1 MVLGVC
7 LAGAFAAGCRTQ
19 PAPQPAQPR
28 AAVRRAPPAAPAPAA
43 PLPPPVAAPPPP
55 GARGPS
61 RPAAPAPDPTAVL
74 IQSLEQQYAAA
85 LGLYNVGQLD
95 EARAGFDAT
104 VDRLLAANLDIPASP
119 RLQRELD
126 SLVDRIH
133 ALESDVLPAGGLTLA
148 QAQTTPLD
156 RTPELTFPIDAATRA
171 EIEKESRA
179 ALASAANSAGEE
191 LPLVLNDAV
200 IRYLHYFTT
209 KGRDDFID
217 GYRRAGRYR
226 AMADRIFAQEG
237 VPSDLLYMAQLE
249 SGFDPQLG
257 NSAGARGM
265 WQFMPA
271 RADDYDLKRT
281 HWVDERDN
289 PELATRAAARHLKDL
304 HAEFGDWLLAMA
316 AYNAGPGDVER
327 AVARTGYAD
336 FWKLSDLGAL
346 PRLTRDYVPIV
357 IATALIAKNPAQYGF
372 SGLQVDS
379 PVAVDRVAL
388 EHALDL
394 RLAAE
399 CARVTLAD
407 IQHLNPSLLRY
418 EAPAGFT
425 LKLPQG
431 SGAAFQRALAT
442 VPAGDR
448 INWRVHWAEAGETWT
463 QLANRYHVSLT
474 RLIAANGVP
483 VRAGQSDPPRPGTP
497 VALPLGGATAP
508 AAASPRRSKKH

>member
-1 MVLGVC
+1 M
-7 LAGAFAAGCRTQ
+7 F
-19 PAPQPAQPR
+19 
-28 AAVRRAPPAAPAPAA
+28 
-43 PLPPPVAAPPPP
+43 
-55 GARGPS
+55 
-61 RPAAPAPDPTAVL
+61 

-85 LGLYNVGQLD
+85 LRLYNVGQLD

-104 VDRLLAANLDIPASP
+104 VDRLLAANLDIPATP

-133 ALESDVLPAGGLTLA
+133 ALESDVLPSGGLTLA
-148 QAQTTPLD
+148 QAESTPLD

-171 EIEKESRA
+171 EIEKETRA
-179 ALASAANSAGEE
+179 ALAGAANSAGEE
-191 LPLVLNDAV
+191 LPLVLNDEV

-209 KGRDDFID
+209 KGRGDFID

-226 AMADRIFAQEG
+226 AMADRIFAQVG
-237 VPSDLLYMAQLE
+237 VPDDLLYMAQLE

-271 RADDYDLKRT
+271 RAADLDLTRT

-289 PELATRAAARHLKDL
+289 PELATRAAARHLKEL
-304 HAEFGDWLLAMA
+304 HAEFGDWYLAMA

-372 SGLQVDS
+372 TGLQVDS

-407 IQHLNPSLLRY
+407 IQHLNPSLLHY

-431 SGAAFQRALAT
+431 SADTFQRALAT
-442 VPAGDR
+442 VPPSGR
-448 INWRVHWAEAGETWT
+448 IAWRVHWVAPGETWT
-463 QLANRYHVSLT
+463 WLAIRYHVSLT
-474 RLIAANGVP
+474 RLAAANGVP
-483 VRAGQSDPPRPGTP
+483 MPVVHTDPPRAGTP
-497 VALPLGGATAP
+497 VALPLGGGAVP
-508 AAASPRRSKKH
+508 VAAVQRRLKKH